1 MISIQRIFAKGAAKA
16 AIGPLDALEWEYRSQ
31 SLVFDTLRTRIAR
44 VVLSKQRDFEF
55 RIKAN
60 KTPLRVAVYNLLCH
74 YSTDLLLTGAYHIY
88 RGELTSLG
96 EDVLYIF
103 KDLQAKLVKENAIT
117 QDICD
122 SNIKYILKNISMIG

>member
-1 MISIQRIFAKGAAKA
+1 M
-16 AIGPLDALEWEYRSQ
+16 
-31 SLVFDTLRTRIAR
+31 
-44 VVLSKQRDFEF
+44 
-55 RIKAN
+55 
-60 KTPLRVAVYNLLCH
+60 LCH
-74 YSTDLLLTGAYHIY
+74 YATDLLLTGAYHIY

>member
-16 AIGPLDALEWEYRSQ
+16 AIGLLDVLEWEYRSQ

-60 KTPLRVAVYNLLCH
+60 KTPLRVAVYNMLCH
-74 YSTDLLLTGAYHIY
+74 YATDLLLTGAYHIY